1 MSAHERKRLRGERGV
16 ALVEVIVGIMVLAT
30 LLLSL
35 AAASGLAARQ
45 LYYSRRD
52 MDLWS
57 ALQAQ
62 AESLQWRGYG
72 SIVDGSGTRQG
83 YPMTWAVTGTD
94 PEIVTII
101 ASWTNRAG
109 QSVADTLVLVLPSA
123 DTL

>member
-1 MSAHERKRLRGERGV
+1 MSAQKRNRIRGERGV

-62 AESLQWRGYG
+62 AES
-72 SIVDGSGTRQG
+72 
-83 YPMTWAVTGTD
+83 GTD
-94 PEIVTII
+94 PQVVTIV

>member
-1 MSAHERKRLRGERGV
+1 V

-72 SIVDGSGTRQG
+72 NIVDGSGTRQG
-83 YPMTWAVTGTD
+83 HPMKWAVTGTD
-94 PEIVTII
+94 PQVVTIV

>member
-1 MSAHERKRLRGERGV
+1 V

-72 SIVDGSGTRQG
+72 NIVDGSGTRQG
-83 YPMTWAVTGTD
+83 HPMTWAVAGTD
-94 PEIVTII
+94 PQVVTIV